1 MVLVMCKSHLKKCAK
16 SCFSLFINNFPQVF
30 IFYLFDPV
38 ICMTIKY

>member
-1 MVLVMCKSHLKKCAK
+1 MVLVMCKSHLKKCYK
-16 SCFSLFINNFPQVF
+16 SYFSLFINSFPQVF